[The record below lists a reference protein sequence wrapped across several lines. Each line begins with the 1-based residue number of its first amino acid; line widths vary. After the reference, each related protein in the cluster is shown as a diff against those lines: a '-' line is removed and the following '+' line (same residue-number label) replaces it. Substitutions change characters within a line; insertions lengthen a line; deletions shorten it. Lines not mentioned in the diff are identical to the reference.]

1 MTVYCIAVT
10 FAFAFVSGFI
20 TAWVL
25 PRSIKKTKEK
35 NTQQMSANAEI
46 INFLSYNGEQQQ

>member
-25 PRSIKKTKEK
+25 PKTKKNAKKEK
-35 NTQQMSANAEI
+35 GAQLPADAEI
-46 INFLSYNGEQQQ
+46 INFLSYNGEQQ

>member
-25 PRSIKKTKEK
+25 PRKAKKAKSK
-35 NTQQMSANAEI
+35 SAAQLPADTEI
-46 INFLSYNGEQQQ
+46 INFLSYNGEQQ